1 MKWEKKNGVSCRV
14 REKKEEEWIGGAQQ
28 GFWGEET
35 PIGKERTE

>member
-1 MKWEKKNGVSCRV
+1 MELVAESGK
-14 REKKEEEWIGGAQQ
+14 KKEEEWIGGAQQ